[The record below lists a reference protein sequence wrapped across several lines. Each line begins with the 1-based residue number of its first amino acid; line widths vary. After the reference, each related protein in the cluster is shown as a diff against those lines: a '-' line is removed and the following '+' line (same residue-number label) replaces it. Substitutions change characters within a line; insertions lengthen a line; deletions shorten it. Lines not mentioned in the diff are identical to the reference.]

1 MVEEKQKPV
10 TTAEGCDDGGA
21 FAGVKLAICADDL
34 TLTCYTDGRVDFE
47 KQMSRPEALTLAY
60 RILGALRNG
69 NDTRRES

>member
-1 MVEEKQKPV
+1 MVKEKQGPV
-10 TTAEGCDDGGA
+10 EAVERQGDGGA

-34 TLTCYTDGRVDFE
+34 TLTCYTDGRIDFE

-69 NDTRRES
+69 TNT